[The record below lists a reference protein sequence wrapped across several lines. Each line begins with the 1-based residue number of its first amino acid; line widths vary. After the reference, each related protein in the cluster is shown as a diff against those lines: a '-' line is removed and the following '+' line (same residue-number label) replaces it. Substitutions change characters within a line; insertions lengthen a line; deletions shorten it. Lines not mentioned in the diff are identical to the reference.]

1 MVEYTDNNVI
11 AQMSE
16 PDMRGA
22 IGYAFSY
29 PYRKMNNA
37 KKLDLTNVGSL
48 TFTKPNYNKF
58 PALKLAEEVMK
69 RGGLF
74 GAVLN
79 AAKEIALNR
88 FIAGEIGFLQMAD
101 LVKSTIDHS
110 KITFAGKKNIYSLD
124 DVIFIDKLTR
134 ELASNTEI

>member
-1 MVEYTDNNVI
+1 
-11 AQMSE
+11 
-16 PDMRGA
+16 
-22 IGYAFSY
+22 
-29 PYRKMNNA
+29 
-37 KKLDLTNVGSL
+37 
-48 TFTKPNYNKF
+48 
-58 PALKLAEEVMK
+58 MK

-101 LVKSTIDHS
+101 LVKNTIDHS
-110 KITFAGKKNIYSLD
+110 KITFASNKNIYSLD
-124 DVIFIDKLTR
+124 DVIAIDKLAR